1 MLSVHSFTW
10 LGSAHGQPF
19 GKVSEMLSCTLGE
32 TVPCSANVLLL
43 NDSSSLPFSVK
54 QTRIWLAGIKA
65 AKRLIACR
73 WINPPSMTLQRW
85 FLDFLDLANMEHWVA
100 QMHQAKKDNIIIWKQ
115 AVIAVRCHLQ
125 LLSGSVGPDW

>member
-10 LGSAHGQPF
+10 LGRAHGQPF

-100 QMHQAKKDNIIIWKQ
+100 QMHQAKKNKNKKTLSYGKKQ
-115 AVIAVRCHLQ
+115 
-125 LLSGSVGPDW
+125 